1 MTLML
6 LPDPDKG
13 AASETEIPDHGV
25 VVPCEL
31 DTTPLS
37 RKEWE
42 ALIKK
47 GLPLMIKDVKAAPA
61 EKKEE

>member
-13 AASETEIPDHGV
+13 AAAETEIPDHGV
-25 VVPCEL
+25 VAPCPIDE
-31 DTTPLS
+31 TPLT
-37 RKEWE
+37 RKQWE

-47 GLPLMIKDVKAAPA
+47 GLPLLIKDVKAAPA
-61 EKKEE
+61 DKEE